1 MRWPFSPDVPPGAH
15 GLMKNDK
22 RKKHKKTS
30 GGPIENVRLS
40 GVTGFALED
49 SQAGRQPDG
58 HRPPFHTLATSMDCD
73 GRRAHGDR
81 RSLVARK
88 FGDCREQP
96 ETLHSVD
103 ED

>member
-1 MRWPFSPDVPPGAH
+1 MSDYRASQDELWKTARQAASPMDIG
-15 GLMKNDK
+15 
-22 RKKHKKTS
+22 
-30 GGPIENVRLS
+30 
-40 GVTGFALED
+40 
-49 SQAGRQPDG
+49 
-58 HRPPFHTLATSMDCD
+58 PPFHTLATSMDRD